1 MKKNTFKVKVITLFP
16 ESFPGVLGV
25 GVIGRALKKKIWSLK
40 LFNPRDYTKRYKKI
54 HKEE

>member
-40 LFNPRDYTKRYKKI
+40 KNYSEKVLTI
-54 HKEE
+54 S